1 MISKWVWTGI
11 YALLL
16 ILTALSIWGDRDKA
30 GHIEPIPLI
39 EWIER
44 LDQQALRM
52 VENPALASEDPS
64 AFLIPQVVYK
74 SGVPVVWTQPIPIIQ
89 DLSKMAVPLSEKLA
103 QLDVSVYS
111 CFSGQRWLALTSG
124 ELDTSSWSDDSESWV
139 GIVPIELVRDFQFDK
154 EMEATGSMMNP
165 CPSYVD
171 SIQSTLF
178 SRIWPAGLLF
188 LVLCFPGLFLLFYQP
203 KGLASASSFI
213 LGTGVFLIGLP
224 YLGLSYFPWLQK
236 VFTVGLGT
244 TQESGL
250 PLPDGVAILAFF
262 LIYVG
267 LVYSRFPMSVSL
279 GSLIDRKIWLRILI
293 HYLFINTALIVALRL
308 MYLIV
313 QPGFI
318 DITWVHSARD
328 IKTGLLGLLVW
339 LPGIAGTVM
348 ICGKSYRQIQALGA
362 PFVRRLWVMLISI
375 GVTLPLLWVLSLG
388 ISWIGLVLYLMTIL
402 LFLDIFSEEEKPSL
416 SWILAAIF
424 IVSAVTTVVSF
435 SQMMANEK
443 KWATEY
449 LDSVGELID
458 AGTQG
463 WTTGSSGLDLKFGN
477 IYHLL
482 VGEDDEIGTVNRGEA
497 GIFHEKERSLG
508 EWKQE
513 AKVFKHESIAGRY
526 IVRPKISLI
535 LPLSYFS
542 IIFSGLIIFFTIL
555 TLLNYLIP
563 ILPDRYRLALIA
575 RHSLRTRIQLGILA
589 TILLSFIIIGV
600 ITQYYTDQKEKAN
613 EVTKSVE
620 RTQTTE
626 RIRTFAGLN
635 ELDRNRRVT
644 DQVEDLF
651 GVGAKRYFKDSN
663 QHNHP
668 LIPFEIWERW
678 QTGSIGEE
686 VIWRGSDKAYF
697 GIGSGEE
704 LWQVNWGRQVSFNKM
719 APSLMGSL
727 LSVYVFLFLLAGSI
741 GLAIANSITWPVETL
756 AEKIKQVRLG
766 KQNQPLQW
774 KNPDELGDLINVY
787 NDMISQLDNSA
798 KSMVKLERDMAWREM
813 AQQVAHEIKN
823 PLTPMKLSIQYMQQA
838 VQRDPERLEE
848 LVKRVSETLL
858 EQVENL
864 SAIATTFSNFG
875 TLPKAN
881 NQKIN
886 LNEVAAS
893 VHDLFR
899 KREDIEINL
908 YVPIE
913 DIWVFGDRN
922 FMLRVLNNLIKNA
935 IQAIPADRQGIIDI
949 RLVKTKEIAQIVI
962 KDNGIGIPDS
972 MKDNV
977 FEPNFTTKTSGT
989 GLGLA
994 ICASLLESFNGTIY
1008 FETVPNEGTTFF
1020 VELPLMRFEDNF
1032 SHIPRVSLD
1041 D

>member
-1 MISKWVWTGI
+1 M
-11 YALLL
+11 LLT
-16 ILTALSIWGDRDKA
+16 LTALSLWGDRDRIRR
-30 GHIEPIPLI
+30 IEPIPVS

-44 LDQQALRM
+44 LEQQAHRLTEHPAM
-52 VENPALASEDPS
+52 VTEDPF
-64 AFLIPQVVYK
+64 AFPIPQIIYK
-74 SGVPVVWTQPIPIIQ
+74 SGVPIAWTQPIPGE
-89 DLSKMAVPLSEKLA
+89 LTALAPNKLA
-103 QLDVSVYS
+103 VSGGSVFS
-111 CFSGQRWLALTSG
+111 CYSGQKWLTLTTA
-124 ELDTSSWSDDSESWV
+124 ELNTSSRDADSNRWV
-139 GIVPIELVRDFQFDK
+139 GFVPVELVRDYRFDQEK
-154 EMEATGSMMNP
+154 EADISMMAP
-165 CPSYVD
+165 CPEYLGN
-171 SIQSTLF
+171 IQTTVFNRL
-178 SRIWPAGLLF
+178 WPAGLLI
-188 LVLCFPGLFLLFYQP
+188 LIMGLPGLLLLFYQP
-203 KGLASASSFI
+203 KSLVSASLFI
-213 LGTGVFLIGLP
+213 LGTGVLFIGSPKLVLN
-224 YLGLSYFPWLQK
+224 YSPWLK
-236 VFTVGLGT
+236 TIFTAGLGT
-244 TQESGL
+244 SPESAL
-250 PLPDGVAILAFF
+250 PLPSHIAILTFF
-262 LIYVG
+262 LFYVG
-267 LVYSRFPMSVSL
+267 LVYSRFPMRVHL
-279 GSLIDRKIWLRILI
+279 PRRTDRAVWIEILI

-328 IKTGLLGLLVW
+328 IRTGLLGLLIW

-348 ICGKSYRQIQALGA
+348 ICGKSYRQIQAYGS
-362 PFVRRLWVMLISI
+362 PFVRRFWVMLTSI
-375 GVTLPLLWVLSLG
+375 AATLPLLWGLSLG
-388 ISWIGLVLYLMTIL
+388 ISWIGLVFYLLTIL

-424 IVSAVTTVVSF
+424 IVSSVTTVVSF
-435 SQMMANEK
+435 SQMMSNEK
-443 KWATEY
+443 KWATGY
-449 LDSVGELID
+449 LGAIGEHID
-458 AGTQG
+458 GRVHGRIAG
-463 WTTGSSGLDLKFGN
+463 SAGLDLRFGN

-482 VGEDDEIGTVNRGEA
+482 VGEEGEIGTVNRVGA
-497 GIFHEKERSLG
+497 GIFHVEKRSLD
-508 EWKQE
+508 EWKEE
-513 AKVFKHESIAGRY
+513 AKVFEHESIEGKY
-526 IVRPKISLI
+526 IARPKISLI

-542 IIFSGLIIFFTIL
+542 IIFSGLIILFTIL
-555 TLLNYLIP
+555 TLLNYLMP

-600 ITQYYTDQKEKAN
+600 ITQYYTDQKAKAN
-613 EVTKSVE
+613 EITKRIE
-620 RTQTTE
+620 RTQTAK
-626 RIRTFAGLN
+626 RIQTFIGLN
-635 ELDRNRRVT
+635 ELERTRPIVDR
-644 DQVEDLF
+644 VENLF
-651 GVGAKRYFKDSN
+651 GVGIKRYYKDSS
-663 QHNHP
+663 QQNHAM
-668 LIPFEIWERW
+668 IPYGIWQRW
-678 QTGSIGEE
+678 HAESIGDER
-686 VIWRGSDKAYF
+686 IWRDNDKAYLAV
-697 GIGSGEE
+697 GTGGE
-704 LWQVNWGRQVSFNKM
+704 LWQVNWDRQVSFSKM

-774 KNPDELGDLINVY
+774 KNPDELGELINVY

-848 LVKRVSETLL
+848 LVNRVSETLL

-881 NQKIN
+881 NEKIN

-913 DIWVFGDRN
+913 DIWVFADRN

-935 IQAIPADRQGIIDI
+935 IQAIPADRKGVIDI
-949 RLVKTKEIAQIVI
+949 RLVKTKEIAKIAI
-962 KDNGIGIPDS
+962 IDNGIGIPDS

-1008 FETVPNEGTTFF
+1008 FETMPNEGTTFF